1 MINADPAD
9 QLRPLLLAAVK
20 AAEIG
25 HWRWILR
32 PPEFQGRPIAGPKA
46 LVERAVALRLV
57 ARSQQLQAQ
66 GRLLDAW
73 DRLGEAA
80 ALLSPQLV
88 QRDPLTGV
96 ALALLRP
103 EPLDDMPLDMKLLI
117 RLARVIWRD
126 QIELQHLRRRFA
138 PEKETKARDQLIE
151 AFILHLMWV
160 EHDPATYDR
169 PEPGQTPWDDGVSV
183 DRSRTTLCRRA
194 TEIRWF
200 ADPAATVEVS
210 QAPWQDG
217 GAFRG
222 LHADALDLL
231 ATHAAPAPWC
241 GGHGTSGLVVRRAR
255 LRAWRYAR
263 QRKED
268 LDSFR
273 VLMLV

>member
-1 MINADPAD
+1 MSAAEPAD
-9 QLRPLLLAAVK
+9 QLRPLLRAAVK
-20 AAEIG
+20 ALEIG

-32 PPEFQGRPIAGPKA
+32 PPEFQGHHVAGSKESVDRAIAH
-46 LVERAVALRLV
+46 RLV

-66 GRLLDAW
+66 GRMLDAW
-73 DRLGEAA
+73 ARLGEAA
-80 ALLSPQLV
+80 ALLPPQLV
-88 QRDPLTGV
+88 RRDPLTGV

-103 EPLDDMPLDMKLLI
+103 EPSDDMPLDMKLLI

-126 QIELQHLRRRFA
+126 QFELQYLRRTFA
-138 PEKETKARDQLIE
+138 PEKEMKARDQLIA
-151 AFILHLMWV
+151 AFIHHLMWV
-160 EHDPATYDR
+160 EGDPATYER
-169 PEPGQTPWDDGVSV
+169 PESGRTPWDDGVNV
-183 DRSRTTLCRRA
+183 DRTRTALCRRA

-200 ADPAATVEVS
+200 ADQAATVEVS

-231 ATHAAPAPWC
+231 ATQTRPAPWC
-241 GGHGTSGLVVRRAR
+241 GSHGTSGLVVRRGR
-255 LRAWRYAR
+255 LRAWQYAR